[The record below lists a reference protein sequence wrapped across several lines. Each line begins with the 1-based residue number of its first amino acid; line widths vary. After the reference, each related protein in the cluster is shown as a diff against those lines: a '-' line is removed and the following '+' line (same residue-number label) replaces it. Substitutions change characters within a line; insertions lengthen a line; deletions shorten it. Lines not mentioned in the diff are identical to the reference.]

1 MSPTSPLPSP
11 SLLVPGART
20 RTDSDVGILSIPV
33 TPTSRLSGLGRT
45 RARFT
50 ESTALETAVLVMSLL
65 MGQG

>member
-11 SLLVPGART
+11 SRMVPGART
-20 RTDSDVGILSIPV
+20 RTGSGVGALSMPV
-33 TPTSRLSGLGRT
+33 VASPRWYGFGRT

-50 ESTALETAVLVMSLL
+50 ESTAPATEVLVTSML